1 MSSSQINIW
10 TYNIFNDEQAI
21 SVTEGGN
28 GKPLKIF
35 DKEIISLESCG
46 KHMGSAEVEICHFLF
61 ALSSHFFSLW
71 FDFGDERLDT
81 SKDKSNFWESAK
93 IFPPLSVFSKNN
105 SPFSVV
111 CKEYLRC
118 SACSKNIPPPP
129 FFSVYGKIFP
139 YFLFLDEKELCL
151 DRYLMLLL
159 TINWYSQRNVSLW
172 SAIFSFSKRWRLEKR
187 WHQKSR
193 RSENRNRGDP
203 NSIKEFPVLRAVQ
216 RAGVAKCEAVTS
228 WKFRAF
234 SF

>member
-1 MSSSQINIW
+1 MANTW
-10 TYNIFNDEQAI
+10 EVRRWRYVI
-21 SVTEGGN
+21 SY
-28 GKPLKIF
+28 LR
-35 DKEIISLESCG
+35 SLP
-46 KHMGSAEVEICHFLF
+46 I
-61 ALSSHFFSLW
+61 FFSLIRFW
-71 FDFGDERLDT
+71 RRAPRHLQGQVQLLGV
-81 SKDKSNFWESAK
+81 SKDISTTLEFSKNIS
-93 IFPPLSVFSKNN
+93 PLSVFSKNN
-105 SPFSVV
+105 SPLSVV
-111 CKEYLRC
+111 WKEYLRC

-129 FFSVYGKIFP
+129 FSVHGKIFP

-151 DRYLMLLL
+151 ENYLMLLL
-159 TINWYSQRNVSLW
+159 TINCYFQRNVSLW

-203 NSIKEFPVLRAVQ
+203 NSIKEFPVLLAVQ